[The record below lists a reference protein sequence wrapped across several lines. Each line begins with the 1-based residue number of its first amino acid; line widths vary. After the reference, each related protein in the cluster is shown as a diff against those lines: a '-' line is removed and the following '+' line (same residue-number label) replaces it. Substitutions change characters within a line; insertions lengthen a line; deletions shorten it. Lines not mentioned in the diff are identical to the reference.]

1 MTPAVDALTDR
12 EKVIQLAEKIMGW
25 KAVEVGTFKLLVRL
39 ERQNGFP
46 LEYRT
51 GCKGGS
57 AAMWNPLES
66 IEDAYDLEAA
76 LPPDR
81 HHGYLMRLYDSIV
94 GTAPIVGT
102 TKLYWGLVHASAR
115 QRCDAMLAWL
125 ESR

>member
-1 MTPAVDALTDR
+1 MPTDTTTLTDR
-12 EKVIQLAEKIMGW
+12 EKVIQLAEKVMGW

-66 IEDAYDLEAA
+66 MEDAFMMQERITGHDRIVYRRHIQDIISGDNPRKFVSDEDL
-76 LPPDR
+76 
-81 HHGYLMRLYDSIV
+81 LY
-94 GTAPIVGT
+94 
-102 TKLYWGLVHASAR
+102 ASAR
-115 QRCDAMLAWL
+115 QRCDGALRLL